1 MDLRIK
7 LKPRKYTIKASN
19 FNNAYSE
26 MLYKLPAAACFSV
39 GSRGNGSRFCG
50 RVNIKN
56 NDMLYVYNVELFK
69 RGKHKSNKHY
79 DFYVYS
85 IPMALLDTF
94 KMDVCQ
100 NKRNFTLKML

>member
-7 LKPRKYTIKASN
+7 LRPRKYTIKASN

-26 MLYKLPAAACFSV
+26 MLYKLSAPACFTI
-39 GSRGNGSRFCG
+39 GRRGNGSSFCG
-50 RVNIKN
+50 RYS
-56 NDMLYVYNVELFK
+56 DREQTLYVYNAEVFK
-69 RGKHKSNKHY
+69 RGKHHKTKHY

-85 IPMALLDTF
+85 IPIVLLDTF
-94 KMDVCQ
+94 KMDIHQ

>member
-26 MLYKLPAAACFSV
+26 MLYKLPAAACFTI
-39 GSRGNGSRFCG
+39 GTRGNGSRFNG
-50 RVNIKN
+50 RLSIKSET
-56 NDMLYVYNVELFK
+56 LFVYNVEVFK
-69 RGKHKSNKHY
+69 RGKHHKTKHY

-85 IPMALLDTF
+85 IPMALLDIF
-94 KMDVCQ
+94 KMDVHQ
-100 NKRNFTLKML
+100 NKRNFTIKML

>member
-26 MLYKLPAAACFSV
+26 MLYKLPAAACFTI
-39 GSRGNGSRFCG
+39 GIRGNGTRFNG
-50 RVNIKN
+50 RLSDRTNT
-56 NDMLYVYNVELFK
+56 LFVYNVEVFK
-69 RGKHKSNKHY
+69 RGKHHKTKHY

-85 IPMALLDTF
+85 IPIALLDTF
-94 KMDVCQ
+94 KMDIHI
-100 NKRNFTLKML
+100 K